1 MGSLAHRGRG
11 PNEVK
16 IEMGLREW
24 IIPQDKVFYDLLE
37 KESAN
42 VLVGARKLEEAIR
55 RFDNLDFRRKEL
67 KDIEHEGD
75 RIVREIYDRM
85 NDSFIT
91 PIDREDIAKLASLYD
106 DVLDL
111 CYAVIN
117 RIYLYEIE
125 ETTRGMVRFAELVRE
140 SVDEIE
146 LIFVSIRRIN
156 KEEIDKR
163 LVRVDWLESEAD
175 MLLNEEIAALFK
187 EGDVLRILRMKGV
200 YEYLEMVTDKC
211 EDVGLALRDML
222 LKHS

>member
-1 MGSLAHRGRG
+1 
-11 PNEVK
+11 
-16 IEMGLREW
+16 
-24 IIPQDKVFYDLLE
+24 
-37 KESAN
+37 
-42 VLVGARKLEEAIR
+42 
-55 RFDNLDFRRKEL
+55 
-67 KDIEHEGD
+67 
-75 RIVREIYDRM
+75 
-85 NDSFIT
+85 
-91 PIDREDIAKLASLYD
+91 
-106 DVLDL
+106 
-111 CYAVIN
+111 
-117 RIYLYEIE
+117 
-125 ETTRGMVRFAELVRE
+125 
-140 SVDEIE
+140 VDEIE

>member
-1 MGSLAHRGRG
+1 
-11 PNEVK
+11 
-16 IEMGLREW
+16 MGLKEW

-55 RFDNLDFRRKEL
+55 RFDDLESRRKEL
-67 KDIEHEGD
+67 KDIEHAGD
-75 RIVREIYDRM
+75 RIVREIYDKM
-85 NDSFIT
+85 SESYIT

-117 RIYLYEIE
+117 RVFLYEIE
-125 ETTRGMVRFAELVRE
+125 EPTRGMVRFAELVRE

-156 KEEIDKR
+156 KEEIDRR
-163 LVRVDWLESEAD
+163 LMRVDWLESEAD
-175 MLLNEEIAALFK
+175 ELLNNELAALFR
-187 EGDVLRILRMKGV
+187 EGDVMRILKMQGV
-200 YEYLEMVTDKC
+200 YEYLETVTDKC
-211 EDVGLALRDML
+211 KDVALALRDML

>member
-1 MGSLAHRGRG
+1 
-11 PNEVK
+11 
-16 IEMGLREW
+16 MGLKEW

-42 VLVGARKLEEAIR
+42 VLVGAHKLEEAIR
-55 RFDNLDFRRKEL
+55 RFDDLESRRKEL
-67 KDIEHEGD
+67 KDIEHAGD
-75 RIVREIYDRM
+75 RIVREIYDKM
-85 NDSFIT
+85 SESFIT

-111 CYAVIN
+111 CYAVLN

-125 ETTRGMVRFAELVRE
+125 EPTRGMVRFAELVRE

-163 LVRVDWLESEAD
+163 LMRVDWLESEAD
-175 MLLNEEIAALFK
+175 MLLNDELAALFR
-187 EGDVLRILRMKGV
+187 EGDVLRILKMQGV

-211 EDVGLALRDML
+211 EDVALALRDMML
-222 LKHS
+222 MHS

>member
-1 MGSLAHRGRG
+1 
-11 PNEVK
+11 
-16 IEMGLREW
+16 MGLKEW

-55 RFDNLDFRRKEL
+55 RFDNLESRRKEF
-67 KDIEHEGD
+67 KDIEHAGD
-75 RIVREIYDRM
+75 RIVREIYEKM
-85 NDSFIT
+85 AESFIT

-111 CYAVIN
+111 CYDVIN
-117 RIYLYEIE
+117 RIFLFEIE
-125 ETTRGMVRFAELVRE
+125 EPTRGMVRLAELVRE

-146 LIFVSIRRIN
+146 LIFVSIRRMN

-163 LVRVDWLESEAD
+163 LTKVDWLESQAD
-175 MLLNEEIAALFK
+175 ALLNEEVAALFK
-187 EGDVLRILRMKGV
+187 EGDVMRILKLKEV

-211 EDVGLALRDML
+211 EDVGLALRDMML
-222 LKHS
+222 MHS

>member
-1 MGSLAHRGRG
+1 
-11 PNEVK
+11 
-16 IEMGLREW
+16 MGLKEW

-55 RFDNLDFRRKEL
+55 RFDNLEWRRKEF
-67 KDIEHEGD
+67 KDIEHAGD
-75 RIVREIYDRM
+75 RIVREIYEKM
-85 NDSFIT
+85 AESFIT

-111 CYAVIN
+111 CYDVIN
-117 RIYLYEIE
+117 RIFLFEIE
-125 ETTRGMVRFAELVRE
+125 EPTRGMVRLAELVRE

-146 LIFVSIRRIN
+146 LIFVSIRRMN

-163 LVRVDWLESEAD
+163 LTKVDWLESQAD
-175 MLLNEEIAALFK
+175 ALLNEEVAALFK
-187 EGDVLRILRMKGV
+187 EGDVMRILKLKEV

-211 EDVGLALRDML
+211 EDVGLALRDMML
-222 LKHS
+222 MHS

>member
-1 MGSLAHRGRG
+1 
-11 PNEVK
+11 V
-16 IEMGLREW
+16 GLKEW

-55 RFDNLDFRRKEL
+55 RFDDLESRRKEL
-67 KDIEHEGD
+67 KDIEHAGD
-75 RIVREIYDRM
+75 RIVREIYEKM
-85 NDSFIT
+85 SESFIT

-117 RIYLYEIE
+117 RIFLYEIE
-125 ETTRGMVRFAELVRE
+125 EPTRGMVRFAELVRE

-146 LIFVSIRRIN
+146 LIFVSIRRMN

-163 LVRVDWLESEAD
+163 LMRVDWLESEAD
-175 MLLNEEIAALFK
+175 MLLNDELAALFR
-187 EGDVLRILRMKGV
+187 EGNVLRILKMQGI

-211 EDVGLALRDML
+211 EDVALALRDML
-222 LKHS
+222 LMHS

>member
-1 MGSLAHRGRG
+1 
-11 PNEVK
+11 
-16 IEMGLREW
+16 MGLKEW

-55 RFDNLDFRRKEL
+55 RFDNLEYRRQEL
-67 KDIEHEGD
+67 KDIEHAGD
-75 RIVREIYDRM
+75 RIVREIYEKISE
-85 NDSFIT
+85 SFIT

-117 RIYLYEIE
+117 RIFLYEIE
-125 ETTRGMVRFAELVRE
+125 EPTRGMVRFAELVRE

-163 LVRVDWLESEAD
+163 LMRVDWLESEAD
-175 MLLNEEIAALFK
+175 MLLNDELAALFR
-187 EGDVLRILRMKGV
+187 EGDVLRILKMQGV

-211 EDVGLALRDML
+211 EDVALALRDMML
-222 LKHS
+222 MHS

>member
-1 MGSLAHRGRG
+1 
-11 PNEVK
+11 
-16 IEMGLREW
+16 MGLKEW

-55 RFDNLDFRRKEL
+55 RFDNLEYRRQEL
-67 KDIEHEGD
+67 KDIEHAGD
-75 RIVREIYDRM
+75 RIVREIYEKM
-85 NDSFIT
+85 SESFIT

-117 RIYLYEIE
+117 RIFLYEIE
-125 ETTRGMVRFAELVRE
+125 EPTRGMVRFAELVRE

-163 LVRVDWLESEAD
+163 LMRVDWLESEAD
-175 MLLNEEIAALFK
+175 MLLNDELAALFR
-187 EGDVLRILRMKGV
+187 EGDVLRILKTQGV

-211 EDVGLALRDML
+211 EDVALALRDMML
-222 LKHS
+222 MHS